1 MTLRL
6 ILAAALV
13 LVSPV
18 ARSTAASATPAP
30 EGVAF
35 FEQKI
40 RPVLLS
46 ACYECHSAEAKAKGK
61 LKGGLFL
68 DTRTALLTGGDEGP
82 AIIPG
87 KADDSLLLKAL
98 RWAREDLH
106 MPPKSKLPPE
116 VIADFEKWVA
126 MGAPDP
132 RTGEVAKARREIS
145 IPQGRDYWAFRS
157 LRPVPVPTV
166 KNASWAKTPIDRFIL
181 ARQEA
186 AKVTPSKPIGRE
198 QLLRRATF
206 DLTGLPPT
214 PEQLAAFER
223 DFSLSHSPTFTPAG
237 GAGGKVSRRESES
250 TALTRVVD
258 QLLASPAYGERWGRH
273 WLDIVRYAESNGYE
287 FDAFR
292 PGAFHY
298 RDWVIRAL
306 NDGMPYDRFIRWQ
319 LAGDKLLPDT
329 IEGASAT
336 GFLVAGPY
344 PGQITAKT
352 VERIRYDQLDDMV
365 STIGSGFLGLT
376 LGCVRCH
383 EHKYD
388 PIPQTD
394 YYGIAAALARTVHG
408 ELKIDRQHE
417 ETQRK
422 LAAHKLAGEPFHAAL
437 KQFEAEQFPARFAKF
452 LASDAATATTNPA
465 PWQMTEP
472 LSATAQT
479 AFLDLGS
486 NGVVRYTGN
495 KAKDDTYTVKAQTYQ
510 RGLRAFR
517 LDAFADAALPAKGP
531 GLSDNGNFVL
541 GDFKVIARPLDAKS
555 KAKPVTL
562 KLKAV
567 AATFEQKNYNLSEA
581 VDNNPNSGWAVA
593 PQFGKDHAAIFG
605 IEGEPVGFEGGTELE
620 FQLKFSNFFGI
631 GRLRLGFSTN
641 ATNVALTEPKH
652 DQHLTELRAA
662 LAATGGEL
670 NATNRAALFRWF
682 TKFDPD
688 AQRVLAAVQ
697 EHAAKTPKPDL
708 VPVYS
713 TRAGGQDVHLL
724 RRGEVDSK
732 ISKADPNYLQV
743 LNTAAEG
750 AKRWL
755 PKPEAD
761 PRVALGEWLT
771 DAEHGAGSLLARVMV
786 NRVWQHHFGRGLV
799 ATPND
804 FGVQGKPP
812 THPELLDWLAG
823 EPVEQLGMRR
833 GLALHAKVI
842 RRRDEAAPEVMLPDA
857 VHHHAREQASRAVL
871 GVGEPLAQRHARVGL
886 GLGEPA
892 FRALGRG
899 VEHLEIIRVG
909 LGNFAVHLAAPE
921 QVNVLPTGPR
931 GIDGHEVGL
940 RRLRRVLL
948 HGGQHA
954 LRVGIELGEPAEQRR
969 AVRRVQLTA
978 RRGQRGAQLG
988 EMLVVLRLGERDV
1001 RGVGAEAQPQPAD
1014 AEEVAE
1020 LELELQLGPALEA
1033 HRLALDAE
1041 DRRVV
1046 LAELRRDGPPGV
1058 RVVVH
1063 GLAEVV
1069 VLLLER
1075 GGHGLELERD
1085 GLGLGLRVERA
1096 RDDLEIAEDEVAV
1109 VREAGAFGRQRGIR
1123 ERIEPERAQP
1133 ALVGLRLHGV
1143 GVVLRLV
1150 AGVAHDAVGAEVE
1163 ERSLC
1168 RGAQWLGHLPR
1179 RGIGRCGCGVAGK
1192 ELREARGELL
1202 GLELLQCRMERF
1214 ARQLVRRELALRFLV
1229 LPVNLQLAMHRARE
1243 RGGDAVVVGLRNR
1256 VILVLVAAH
1265 TAEREAEEAAAD
1277 GRDHV
1282 VELVVAD
1289 ALDGL
1294 CRDLPRIGTGDEKA
1308 RGARTLNRVRQE
1320 LVAREL
1326 PADEAVIRHPVVE
1339 RADDPV
1345 AVVKRAG
1352 AEGIELVTV
1361 ALGVAHDVQP
1371 VASPALAVG
1380 GGGEQLVHDA
1390 REGGALTFPPAHFP
1404 ACPASRCESGRVRK

>member
-87 KADDSLLLKAL
+87 KADDSLLLKAM

-823 EPVEQLGMRR
+823 EFVRGGWQLKPLHQLIMASAVYQQGAELKPANLKADPENKLWWHRPARR
-833 GLALHAKVI
+833 LEAEAIRDALLTVGGKLEDKLYGPSETNYESP
-842 RRRDEAAPEVMLPDA
+842 RRSVYLRVKRSELIPFLTLFDAPEPAASVGERGATTLPTQALAMMNSTFVRDIA
-857 VHHHAREQASRAVL
+857 DRLTKRVHQPGVEPPAAIAQASRI
-871 GVGEPLAQRHARVGL
+871 
-886 GLGEPA
+886 
-892 FRALGRG
+892 ALGRAPTAAEQARL
-899 VEHLEIIRVG
+899 VKFYEQQLEM
-909 LGNFAVHLAAPE
+909 LGPPSTDPKAVAAQTARALTE
-921 QVNVLPTGPR
+921 TCL
-931 GIDGHEVGL
+931 
-940 RRLRRVLL
+940 VLL
-948 HGGQHA
+948 CMNEFIY
-954 LRVGIELGEPAEQRR
+954 V
-969 AVRRVQLTA
+969 
-978 RRGQRGAQLG
+978 
-988 EMLVVLRLGERDV
+988 D
-1001 RGVGAEAQPQPAD
+1001 
-1014 AEEVAE
+1014 
-1020 LELELQLGPALEA
+1020 
-1033 HRLALDAE
+1033 
-1041 DRRVV
+1041 
-1046 LAELRRDGPPGV
+1046 
-1058 RVVVH
+1058 
-1063 GLAEVV
+1063 
-1069 VLLLER
+1069 
-1075 GGHGLELERD
+1075 
-1085 GLGLGLRVERA
+1085 
-1096 RDDLEIAEDEVAV
+1096 
-1109 VREAGAFGRQRGIR
+1109 
-1123 ERIEPERAQP
+1123 
-1133 ALVGLRLHGV
+1133 
-1143 GVVLRLV
+1143 
-1150 AGVAHDAVGAEVE
+1150 
-1163 ERSLC
+1163 
-1168 RGAQWLGHLPR
+1168 
-1179 RGIGRCGCGVAGK
+1179 
-1192 ELREARGELL
+1192 
-1202 GLELLQCRMERF
+1202 
-1214 ARQLVRRELALRFLV
+1214 
-1229 LPVNLQLAMHRARE
+1229 
-1243 RGGDAVVVGLRNR
+1243 
-1256 VILVLVAAH
+1256 
-1265 TAEREAEEAAAD
+1265 
-1277 GRDHV
+1277 
-1282 VELVVAD
+1282 
-1289 ALDGL
+1289 
-1294 CRDLPRIGTGDEKA
+1294 
-1308 RGARTLNRVRQE
+1308 
-1320 LVAREL
+1320 
-1326 PADEAVIRHPVVE
+1326 
-1339 RADDPV
+1339 
-1345 AVVKRAG
+1345 
-1352 AEGIELVTV
+1352 
-1361 ALGVAHDVQP
+1361 
-1371 VASPALAVG
+1371 
-1380 GGGEQLVHDA
+1380 
-1390 REGGALTFPPAHFP
+1390 
-1404 ACPASRCESGRVRK
+1404 

>member
-46 ACYECHSAEAKAKGK
+46 ACYECHAAEAKAKGK

-823 EPVEQLGMRR
+823 EFVRGGWQLKPLHQLIMASAVYQQGAELKPANLKADPENKLWWHRPARR
-833 GLALHAKVI
+833 LEAEAIRDALLTVGGKLEDKLYGPSETNYESP
-842 RRRDEAAPEVMLPDA
+842 RRSVYLRVKRSELIPFLTLFDAPEPAASVGERGATTLPTQALAMMNSTFVRDIA
-857 VHHHAREQASRAVL
+857 DRLTKRVHQPGVEPPAAIAQASRI
-871 GVGEPLAQRHARVGL
+871 
-886 GLGEPA
+886 
-892 FRALGRG
+892 ALGRAPTAAEQARL
-899 VEHLEIIRVG
+899 VKFYEQQLEM
-909 LGNFAVHLAAPE
+909 LGPPSTDPKAVAAQTARALTE
-921 QVNVLPTGPR
+921 TCL
-931 GIDGHEVGL
+931 
-940 RRLRRVLL
+940 VLL
-948 HGGQHA
+948 CMNEFIY
-954 LRVGIELGEPAEQRR
+954 V
-969 AVRRVQLTA
+969 
-978 RRGQRGAQLG
+978 
-988 EMLVVLRLGERDV
+988 D
-1001 RGVGAEAQPQPAD
+1001 
-1014 AEEVAE
+1014 
-1020 LELELQLGPALEA
+1020 
-1033 HRLALDAE
+1033 
-1041 DRRVV
+1041 
-1046 LAELRRDGPPGV
+1046 
-1058 RVVVH
+1058 
-1063 GLAEVV
+1063 
-1069 VLLLER
+1069 
-1075 GGHGLELERD
+1075 
-1085 GLGLGLRVERA
+1085 
-1096 RDDLEIAEDEVAV
+1096 
-1109 VREAGAFGRQRGIR
+1109 
-1123 ERIEPERAQP
+1123 
-1133 ALVGLRLHGV
+1133 
-1143 GVVLRLV
+1143 
-1150 AGVAHDAVGAEVE
+1150 
-1163 ERSLC
+1163 
-1168 RGAQWLGHLPR
+1168 
-1179 RGIGRCGCGVAGK
+1179 
-1192 ELREARGELL
+1192 
-1202 GLELLQCRMERF
+1202 
-1214 ARQLVRRELALRFLV
+1214 
-1229 LPVNLQLAMHRARE
+1229 
-1243 RGGDAVVVGLRNR
+1243 
-1256 VILVLVAAH
+1256 
-1265 TAEREAEEAAAD
+1265 
-1277 GRDHV
+1277 
-1282 VELVVAD
+1282 
-1289 ALDGL
+1289 
-1294 CRDLPRIGTGDEKA
+1294 
-1308 RGARTLNRVRQE
+1308 
-1320 LVAREL
+1320 
-1326 PADEAVIRHPVVE
+1326 
-1339 RADDPV
+1339 
-1345 AVVKRAG
+1345 
-1352 AEGIELVTV
+1352 
-1361 ALGVAHDVQP
+1361 
-1371 VASPALAVG
+1371 
-1380 GGGEQLVHDA
+1380 
-1390 REGGALTFPPAHFP
+1390 
-1404 ACPASRCESGRVRK
+1404 